1 MRFAPVIGVVGL
13 ILIVLAVL
21 MAAPAAVGFHYGE
34 TDAAWRFLL
43 SAAVTLGV
51 GVVLRLVGEVGSLT
65 VRDAFGVVAF
75 GWLAAAIFGAIPY
88 VASGAIPSVTDAV
101 FETVSGFTTTGE
113 TVLVKV
119 EPYPRSVLL
128 WRSMTQWC
136 GGLGIIMMVTV
147 LLPFMEGSGLQI
159 LKAEAGLIS
168 QKLRPR
174 MRDTG
179 MVLAAIYAGVTLAE
193 FAALYS
199 PLGAFDA
206 ACTSMTTLSTGGFSP
221 RTSSIQDYGSLD
233 VEGVVIVFML
243 LGGTSFMVHFRFLRG
258 EWGAHMRSEEWRAQM
273 AVVALSTL
281 IIGASLWVA
290 GDGTGLHQARLAGFN
305 AVSAATGTGFTSDD
319 IDAWPGVA
327 RFTLLLLAF
336 VGGSVG
342 STAGALKVRRLLILV
357 KLIAREV
364 RLVLYPNRVI
374 VVRIDGET
382 VDDKV
387 LRKLVGFVAL
397 YLLFFIVS
405 SGLLMA
411 MGADYEVALSAS
423 ASSLGNVGFGLG
435 YADLSWASPFQKMVM
450 AADMIVGRLEIF
462 CILVLFSP
470 TLWRRPETRVAA

>member
-1 MRFAPVIGVVGL
+1 MRPAPVVGVVGL
-13 ILIVLAVL
+13 ILIVVALL
-21 MAAPAAVGFHYGE
+21 MAAPAAVGFYYGE
-34 TDAAWRFLL
+34 GDAAWAFVL

-51 GVVLRLVGEVGSLT
+51 GIVLRLVGEVGSLT

-75 GWLAAAIFGAIPY
+75 GWLAACVFGATPYFATGAIPN
-88 VASGAIPSVTDAV
+88 VVDAV

-119 EPYPRSVLL
+119 EPVPRSVLL

-147 LLPFMEGSGLQI
+147 LLPFMEGSGLQM
-159 LKAEAGLIS
+159 LTAEAGLIS
-168 QKLRPR
+168 EKLRPR

-179 MVLAAIYAGVTLAE
+179 MVLAAIYVGLTLAE
-193 FAALYS
+193 FAALCS
-199 PLGAFDA
+199 ELGAFDS
-206 ACTSMTTLSTGGFSP
+206 ACTSMTTLSTGGFST
-221 RTSSIQDYGSLD
+221 RTNSIEEYDSLY
-233 VEGVVIVFML
+233 VEGVVVAFML
-243 LGGTSFMVHFRFLRG
+243 LGGTSFMVHFRLLRG
-258 EWGAHMRSEEWRAQM
+258 QWGAHVRSEEWRTQM
-273 AVVALSTL
+273 GIVAVSAAV
-281 IIGASLWVA
+281 IGLSLWAA
-290 GDGTGLHQARLAGFN
+290 GDDSGPHAARRASFN

-319 IDAWPGVA
+319 IDAWPAVA

-342 STAGALKVRRLLILV
+342 STAGAMKVRRLVILA

-387 LRKLVGFVAL
+387 LRKIVGFVVL
-397 YLLFFIVS
+397 YVLFFLVS
-405 SGLLMA
+405 SVLLMA
-411 MGADYEVALSAS
+411 TGADYEVALSAS

-435 YADLSWASPFQKMVM
+435 YADLSWASPFQKIVL
-450 AADMIVGRLEIF
+450 AVDMIVGRLEIF
-462 CILVLFSP
+462 GVLVLFSP
-470 TLWRRPETRVAA
+470 TLWRRPETRHVA